1 MKNSMI
7 KAVAIAIAAA
17 TSATAALLLTT
28 GTASAQ
34 TPEKLHTIRI
44 DNFSQMQDYFRYEE
58 GKPMIISGHRGGMLP
73 GYPENSIEA
82 MEKTLT
88 FLPSFFEIDPQM
100 TKDSVIIL
108 MHDATFD
115 RTTNLSGRV
124 SDYTYAELKD
134 VRLKDRQGSLTDIGI
149 PTLEEALEWGKDKTI
164 FNLDN
169 KRIPWNR
176 YVDLFKDGRYQ
187 NIVLSV
193 RSMEEALYYYERLD
207 QVMLCVAIHNQ
218 SDLDDFIETGIPFNR
233 IMAYVGYSI
242 DPEHSEVY
250 SFLRRKGVMCFIA
263 IAPTADKNPTDL
275 ERVKAY
281 SEEMMKKPD
290 IIETDYPS
298 LFVNK

>member
-1 MKNSMI
+1 MNYVHLRSI
-7 KAVAIAIAAA
+7 V
-17 TSATAALLLTT
+17 
-28 GTASAQ
+28 ASALFVFGLNVSHAQ
-34 TPEKLHTIRI
+34 EKLHTITI
-44 DNFSQMQDYFRYEE
+44 ENFSEMQDYFRYEE

-73 GYPENSIEA
+73 GYPENSIKA

-115 RTTNLSGRV
+115 RTTNITGKV

-134 VRLKDRQGSLTDIGI
+134 VKLKDRQGNVTEYGI
-149 PTLEEALEWGKDKTI
+149 PTLEEALDWGMGKTI

-169 KRIPWNR
+169 KRVPWEM
-176 YVDLFKDGRYQ
+176 YVELFKDRRYP

-193 RSMEEALYYYERLD
+193 RSMKEALYYYERLD
-207 QVMLCVAIHNQ
+207 QVMLCVAIQNQ
-218 SDLDDFIETGIPFNR
+218 EDLDAFIDTGIPFNR
-233 IMAYVGYSI
+233 IMAYVGYTMN
-242 DPEHSEVY
+242 PEHEEVY

-263 IAPTADKNPTDL
+263 IAPTADKKPNDL
-275 ERVKAY
+275 QRMKAY

-290 IIETDYPS
+290 IIETDYPA
-298 LFVNK
+298 LFVVSEQGTGLEKP

>member
-1 MKNSMI
+1 MNYVNFRSI
-7 KAVAIAIAAA
+7 V
-17 TSATAALLLTT
+17 
-28 GTASAQ
+28 ASALFIFGLNASHAQ
-34 TPEKLHTIRI
+34 EKLHTIPI
-44 DNFSQMQDYFRYEE
+44 ENFSEMQDYFRYEE

-115 RTTNLSGRV
+115 RTTNITGKV

-134 VRLKDRQGSLTDIGI
+134 VKLKDRQGNITDYGI
-149 PTLEEALEWGKDKTI
+149 PTLEEALDWGMGKTI

-169 KRIPWNR
+169 KRVPWEMYVELLKEQR
-176 YVDLFKDGRYQ
+176 YP

-193 RSMEEALYYYERLD
+193 RSMKEALYYYERLD
-207 QVMLCVAIHNQ
+207 QVMLCVAIQNQ
-218 SDLDDFIETGIPFNR
+218 EDLDAFIDTGIPFNR
-233 IMAYVGYSI
+233 IMAYVGYTMN
-242 DPEHSEVY
+242 PEHEAVY

-263 IAPTADKNPTDL
+263 IAPTADKKPNDL
-275 ERVKAY
+275 QRMKAY

-290 IIETDYPS
+290 IIETDYPA
-298 LFVNK
+298 LFVVSEQGTGLEKP

>member
-1 MKNSMI
+1 MKNVTI
-7 KAVAIAIAAA
+7 KSIAA
-17 TSATAALLLTT
+17 SALLFL
-28 GTASAQ
+28 GFQPGQAQ
-34 TPEKLHTIRI
+34 ETLHTIPI
-44 DNFSQMQDYFRYEE
+44 ANFSQMQDYFRYEE

-82 MEKTLT
+82 LEKTLT
-88 FLPSFFEIDPQM
+88 YLPSFFEIDPRM

-108 MHDATFD
+108 MHDETFD
-115 RTTNLSGRV
+115 RTTNLSGKV

-134 VRLKDRQGSLTDIGI
+134 VKLKDRQGNLTNFGI

-169 KRIPWNR
+169 KRVPWEK
-176 YVDLFKDGRYQ
+176 YVDIFKDGRYQ

-218 SDLDDFIETGIPFNR
+218 DDLDAFIATGIPFNR
-233 IMAYVGYSI
+233 IMAYVGYTI
-242 DPEHSEVY
+242 NPEHEEVY
-250 SFLRRKGVMCFIA
+250 SFLRKKGVMCFIA
-263 IAPTADKNPTDL
+263 IAPTADKQPTDL
-275 ERVKAY
+275 QRVKAY

-290 IIETDYPS
+290 IIETDFPS
-298 LFVNK
+298 LFINK